1 LDLASLTLRL
11 PPRKDHIVRPESVG
25 YRLARF
31 VVPLDLLPSNN
42 PWGRL
47 EGWQKADLIKK
58 LRGHIAPQLSHLRSM
73 PIPLQGRPMI
83 RAIRFSS
90 TEGDVDNGW
99 TKLAI
104 DRLTVRSNKRK
115 LADDRLT
122 VLSKSL
128 GVIGDDRPSKLN
140 LKVWWEYAPAGKGFG
155 YFEIWSGDQQE

>member
-1 LDLASLTLRL
+1 
-11 PPRKDHIVRPESVG
+11 
-25 YRLARF
+25 
-31 VVPLDLLPSNN
+31 
-42 PWGRL
+42 
-47 EGWQKADLIKK
+47 
-58 LRGHIAPQLSHLRSM
+58 
-73 PIPLQGRPMI
+73 MI

-122 VLSKSL
+122 VLSKGL
-128 GVIGDDRPSKLN
+128 GIIEDDRPSKLN

-155 YFEIWSGDQQE
+155 YFEIWSGGAE

>member
-1 LDLASLTLRL
+1 MRVPGIGD
-11 PPRKDHIVRPESVG
+11 
-25 YRLARF
+25 RLARF
-31 VVPLDLLPSNN
+31 VVPLELLPSNN

-47 EGWQKADLIKK
+47 ESWQKFSIIEK
-58 LRGHIAPQLSHLRSM
+58 LRGHIAAQLAHLRSSM
-73 PIPLQGRPMI
+73 AIPLPGRPMI

-115 LADDRLT
+115 NAIDTLR
-122 VLSKSL
+122 SKGL
-128 GVIGDDRPSKLN
+128 GIIEDDRPSKLN

-155 YFEIWSGDQQE
+155 YFEIWSGAL